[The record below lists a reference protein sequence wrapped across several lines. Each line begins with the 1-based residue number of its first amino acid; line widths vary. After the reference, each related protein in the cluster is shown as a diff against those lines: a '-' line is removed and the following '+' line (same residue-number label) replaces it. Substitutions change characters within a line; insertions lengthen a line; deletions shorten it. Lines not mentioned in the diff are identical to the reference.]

1 MASRSTLKKKLQDI
15 LGSSYVYYNPPENMK
30 LKYPCIIYSLDDVK
44 RSVADNR
51 GYALFHRYLVTLID
65 YRPDNPAR
73 DKLLE
78 LPASSFVRSYKADNL
93 EHYTINM
100 YW

>member
-1 MASRSTLKKKLQDI
+1 MASQLTLHEKLKSI
-15 LGSSYVYYNPPENMK
+15 LGNDNVYYNPPESYRLN
-30 LKYPCIIYSLDDVK
+30 YPCIRYKLDDIDRVGANNK
-44 RSVADNR
+44 

-65 YRPDNPAR
+65 YEPDSPVR

-93 EHYTINM
+93 EHYAINI